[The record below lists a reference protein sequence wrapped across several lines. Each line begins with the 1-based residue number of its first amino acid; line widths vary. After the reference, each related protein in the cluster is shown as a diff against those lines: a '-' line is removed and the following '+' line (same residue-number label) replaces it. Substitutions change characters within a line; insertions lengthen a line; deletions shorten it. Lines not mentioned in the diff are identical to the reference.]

1 MKIMRNSFF
10 LYFSLL
16 FICFIHQIITIE
28 QRQVNFTDYPGQYV
42 DINKK
47 DTYIVDSYF
56 TKKEGIYLYLY
67 PIIPA
72 NNEGIVKIYFK
83 GYSKDDKEANILDC
97 EYYTLEVNSGLI
109 IDSNKL
115 NYQRANVF
123 IVCYGNNNINIKIWF
138 TAIDA
143 LHIYNYLSET
153 RINQFLLPKTQ
164 TVQLDYYFDKVKPS
178 AISFISK
185 YSLRNF
191 KIKVIKGEKEI
202 PNSKISY
209 AYPNGYSFFFDNS
222 TSEGG
227 TYIIEI
233 ENTNK
238 INARDEI
245 IIFGQT
251 KYDRDNIFPNPIIN
265 GFQLYIERIS
275 SSLSYLKNLLSIPFY
290 YNYQI
295 YAKKVEFRYL
305 DSKGKDIG
313 KNINEEYN
321 SMVCNSLSADKM
333 AFDLPDVYVGMYIQF
348 LDFNNLEMTQ
358 KNLQPLVSG
367 LPKSLLV
374 PAGKSLYH
382 FLPVLKDSKLIHYYI
397 RSKLHN
403 SKIFVAFETCQTHP
417 NNCYITEKLT
427 SETST
432 PLIGNIGMWFTQNA
446 NSSSLQLIYVYCETE
461 CNYDILMSYDED
473 PLFMFPDNNYTKYLG
488 ESQRDIYVLPV
499 FEYLSNYEEL
509 KIDLTVMSGKA
520 TIKLYES
527 LENLMG
533 NSPIYANP
541 ETIGER
547 QTYTITKNTFST
559 ANYYKKDLYALV
571 EGDVGSFYNL
581 MYTSISEGKRI
592 LDNNRVFNDIIK
604 ADSSEVK
611 TYIFENKGNEFYIS
625 ITTPTCKS
633 KIIINNNE
641 QSNNDNHYLYKATT
655 KGKFNVSISL
665 ITDNGICQNGF
676 EDQIMIYGYNSDNT
690 DILIGENNY
699 IYSSFIGSQ
708 INFKYFFNPN
718 DQNGDNSYN
727 LELERLSKTKI
738 SFEYKLERISFDKTQ
753 KENTQKDSLSQTLVS
768 NKNNIITSSKI
779 LSICSNLNENEI
791 CGLTM
796 SIIPSD
802 KTTETNFTFYLNKN
816 SKNYARILTKENTLI
831 NSVNSDKAQYYY
843 IDLDKNYDTEIIL
856 NSYGNDLEVK
866 YEINQDKT
874 KSVIPFSNFENP
886 KNYHQ
891 IHLSKNDYS
900 TCVSFCRLYIGVH
913 MPKTDNDISTTFSL
927 NYFLVD
933 ESNTQKTDIILPLNY
948 QSHYKFDNLEKI
960 TYTLWSYDKSNL
972 VLELASESPNI
983 EFTATVTNSGKTQE
997 LKSGGKLSFTDA
1009 EGEIKI
1015 LIPNPGKNSIYKIKS
1030 SSIGKQLNSQIYPIL
1045 SSFSE
1050 ECSIVDKNSAC
1061 YYLIDKTPDMSHN
1074 HFAFFVPESEDI
1086 HISIQELDLG
1096 FAEKPGSNIND
1107 YLSLTKEYT
1116 YTSKGK
1122 MHRPNWDEYTVDD
1135 KKSLLI
1141 RLGSFT
1147 GNKITANLLT
1157 SFTNKPNTITLNCGE
1172 KRIFTINKGD
1182 NNELNINIPKANG
1195 NKNKYKINLHT
1206 VKGNL
1211 AFIILDQTYN
1221 LGLQYNYKDDMTII
1235 IDSDNVGSNLVLK
1248 ASIMELNMIDIDKFI
1263 FSVEY
1268 IVESKDKLIYELENE
1283 KVNSFKF
1290 YKDSTLSN
1298 IHLYMKANS
1307 TIERDIKKYKEINMN
1322 IKIYTSNAEFDI
1334 KSYIVN
1340 EEIIEKCKSG
1350 LINAPEGNTIG
1361 NIKTFANSN
1370 KKENWGLT
1378 LAKLEIESKIFDK
1391 YVNDKTQLYI
1401 YLLLSP
1407 KEGSQ
1412 TKNAKISIY
1421 PYDMKN
1427 TKPLATSELFI
1438 QKIPPK
1444 TVDYQFL
1451 LVKMDL
1457 YEKSNILVEYIP
1469 PNSKK
1474 YYYGSILSENK
1485 QNEIA
1490 RSDEIIDRNS
1500 FNHRDVNQIALNVGS
1515 TLRYLLF
1522 DIYANKTNLESNEDL
1537 FLFKYRQFEKDIYFN
1552 GHLDFNATGYTN
1564 KIIFNFKA
1572 FEPSNSETGRS
1583 IIIIKGYEKSV
1594 VPTDTTSMSLIFG
1607 EKKSIFTHYII
1618 GRKEGKEEVS
1628 VSLSGGEYTFAC
1640 IEIIEDNER
1649 EEYVQ
1654 MKPYSI
1660 KIETAQKDDP
1670 LNGMLDY
1677 IKNHVFA
1684 TVVVGV
1690 VILLFLAIMI
1700 NICRSERKH
1709 KGGIEIKVNDLGGE
1723 MLPK

>member
-10 LYFSLL
+10 LYSSLV
-16 FICFIHQIITIE
+16 FICFIHQIKTIIKKKTE
-28 QRQVNFTDYPGQYV
+28 FKAYPGNPV
-42 DINKK
+42 KLSEAG
-47 DTYIVDSYF
+47 TYIVDSSF
-56 TKKEGIYLYLY
+56 VKGKFLYLY
-67 PIIPA
+67 PSISSD
-72 NNEGIVKIYFK
+72 NGGIFKIYFK
-83 GYSKDDKEANILDC
+83 EYSEDEEANILNS
-97 EYYTLEVNSGLI
+97 EYNTLEVNSALY

-115 NYQRANVF
+115 TYQRANVF
-123 IVCYGNNNINIKIWF
+123 IVCYGNINIDLYF
-138 TAIDA
+138 STIDFS
-143 LHIYNYLSET
+143 YTYEYLEKT
-153 RINQFLLPKTQ
+153 GINQFLLPKSQ
-164 TVQLDYYFDKVKPS
+164 TVQLDFEFYVKS
-178 AISFISK
+178 SLSIISK
-185 YSLRNF
+185 YSLRNINI
-191 KIKVIKGEKEI
+191 KIKKDGKEV
-202 PNSKISY
+202 PVNY
-209 AYPNGYSFFFDNS
+209 TYPNGFSFFFNGNKE
-222 TSEGG
+222 EGG
-227 TYIIEI
+227 LHTIEI

-238 INARDEI
+238 VNARDEI
-245 IIFGQT
+245 IILGYT
-251 KYDRDNIFPNPIIN
+251 IYDGENTFPYPIVN
-265 GFQLYIERIS
+265 GLQLYTERIEGN
-275 SSLSYLKNLLSIPFY
+275 LWNLKNLLSGSFY

-295 YAKKVEFRYL
+295 YAKNVEFRHL
-305 DSKGKDIG
+305 DSQGNIIG
-313 KNINEEYN
+313 KKINEEYN
-321 SMVCNSLSADKM
+321 SMFYNSLNTNKM
-333 AFDLPDVYVGMYIQF
+333 AFDFPDPDLGMYIQF
-348 LDFNNLEMTQ
+348 LDFNDLEVTQ

-367 LPKSLLV
+367 LPKSLLI

-382 FLPVLKDSKLIHYYI
+382 FLPILKDSKLIHYYI
-397 RSKLHN
+397 RSKRQN
-403 SKIFVAFETCQTHP
+403 SKIFVSFETCQSYP
-417 NNCYITEKLT
+417 DNCKFPDKLT

-461 CNYDILMSYDED
+461 CNYDILMSYDDD

-488 ESQRDIYVLPV
+488 ESKRDIFVLPV

-509 KIDLTVMSGKA
+509 KLDLTVMSGKA

-676 EDQIMIYGYNSDNT
+676 EDQIMVYAYNSDNT

-727 LELERLSKTKI
+727 LELERLSNTKI

-802 KTTETNFTFYLNKN
+802 KSTETDFTFYLNKN

-843 IDLDKNYDTEIIL
+843 IELDKNYDTEIIL

-866 YEINQDKT
+866 YAITQDKT

-900 TCVSFCRLYIGVH
+900 TCGSFCRLYIGVH
-913 MPKTDNDISTTFSL
+913 MPKTENDISTTFSL

-1211 AFIILDQTYN
+1211 AFTILDQTYN
-1221 LGLQYNYKDDMTII
+1221 LGLQYNYKDDMIII

-1378 LAKLEIESKIFDK
+1378 LAKLEIESFDK

-1421 PYDMKN
+1421 PYDMNN
-1427 TKPLATSELFI
+1427 TKSLAASELFI

-1500 FNHRDVNQIALNVGS
+1500 FNHRDVNQIALNVGP

-1537 FLFKYRQFEKDIYFN
+1537 FLFKYRQFEKGIYSN
-1552 GHLDFNATGYTN
+1552 GRLDFNATGYTN

-1628 VSLSGGEYTFAC
+1628 VSLSEGEYTFAC

-1654 MKPYSI
+1654 LKPYSI

-1670 LNGMLDY
+1670 LNGILDY

-1709 KGGIEIKVNDLGGE
+1709 KGGIEIKVNDLNGE